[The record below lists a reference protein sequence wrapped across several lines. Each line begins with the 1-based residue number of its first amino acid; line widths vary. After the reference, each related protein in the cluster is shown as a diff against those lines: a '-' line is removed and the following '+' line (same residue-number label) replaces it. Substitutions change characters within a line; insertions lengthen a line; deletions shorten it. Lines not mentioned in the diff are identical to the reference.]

1 MSAPVTTPT
10 PVPAPSTASL
20 VRLVAMREIVMR
32 LRSVSFLVSTGILLA
47 VVLGS
52 IVIGSVMA
60 ANPSETRVAVVAGVE
75 LGDVPGLDQVAVDD
89 RDAAEDLLL
98 SGDVEAALVPSDS
111 SPVGIAIVGDRNV
124 PTDLVSLLSVAPS
137 VELLDA
143 DAPNPFLAYLVA
155 IGFGVVFFAS
165 AMTFGMTIAQ
175 SVVEEKST
183 RVIEL
188 LLAAI
193 PTRALL
199 TGKILGTS
207 VLAVAQIALT
217 IGIAAIGASLSGQL
231 AIVSEIGP
239 AVAWFGLFFII
250 GFVLLAS
257 MFAATGA
264 LVSRQEDIGATTTPV
279 TMLVMIPYFLV
290 IFFNSNPL
298 VIGIMSYVPFS
309 APIAMPLRI
318 FLGTAQWWEPLVA
331 LVILVATTLLLIR
344 IGARIY
350 ERSLLKLGA
359 RVSWRE
365 ALSR

>member
-1 MSAPVTTPT
+1 
-10 PVPAPSTASL
+10 
-20 VRLVAMREIVMR
+20 
-32 LRSVSFLVSTGILLA
+32 
-47 VVLGS
+47 
-52 IVIGSVMA
+52 
-60 ANPSETRVAVVAGVE
+60 
-75 LGDVPGLDQVAVDD
+75 
-89 RDAAEDLLL
+89 
-98 SGDVEAALVPSDS
+98 VPSDT
-111 SPVGIAIVGDRNV
+111 PPLGIAILGNRDV
-124 PTDLVSLLSVAPS
+124 PSDLISLLSVSPP

-143 DAPNPFLAYLVA
+143 NAPNPFLAYLVA
-155 IGFGVVFFAS
+155 IAFGVIFFAS

-183 RVIEL
+183 RVIEI

-207 VLAVAQIALT
+207 VLAVGQIAL
-217 IGIAAIGASLSGQL
+217 ILLVAAIGASLSGQL
-231 AIVSEIGP
+231 DLLPAIGP
-239 AVAWFGLFFII
+239 AVAWFGVFFIV

-264 LVSRQEDIGATTTPV
+264 LVSRQEDIGSTTTPV

-290 IFFNSNPL
+290 IFFNTNPL

-331 LVILVATTLLLIR
+331 LAILVLTTVLLIR

-359 RVSWRE
+359 RVSWKE
-365 ALSR
+365 ALAR

>member
-1 MSAPVTTPT
+1 MSNATT
-10 PVPAPSTASL
+10 AQI
-20 VRLVAMREIVMR
+20 VRLVAAREIVMR
-32 LRSVSFLVSTGILLA
+32 LRSVAFLVSTGILLA
-47 VVLGS
+47 IVLGS
-52 IVIGSVMA
+52 MIIGSVTA
-60 ANPSETRVAVVAGVE
+60 ANPSDIRVAVVNSVDLSGVPGVE
-75 LGDVPGLDQVAVDD
+75 AVPVDD
-89 RDAAEDLLL
+89 RAEAEDLVR
-98 SGDVEAALVPSDS
+98 SGDVEAAIVTSDTPPLNLTILGDRDVPSDL
-111 SPVGIAIVGDRNV
+111 I
-124 PTDLVSLLSVAPS
+124 SLLSVSPS

-143 DAPNPFLAYLVA
+143 NAPNPFLAYLVA
-155 IGFGVVFFAS
+155 IAFGIVFFAS

-183 RVIEL
+183 RVIEI

-193 PTRALL
+193 PTRTLL

-207 VLAVAQIALT
+207 VLAVAQIAL
-217 IGIAAIGASLSGQL
+217 IVAVAAVGAAVSGQL
-231 AIVSEIGP
+231 DLLPAIGP
-239 AVAWFGLFFII
+239 AVAWFSLFFIV

-264 LVSRQEDIGATTTPV
+264 LVSRQEDIGSTTTPV

-290 IFFNSNPL
+290 IFFNTNPL

-309 APIAMPLRI
+309 APIAMPLRV

-331 LVILVATTLLLIR
+331 LAILVLTTALLIR
-344 IGARIY
+344 VGARIY

-365 ALSR
+365 ALAR

>member
-1 MSAPVTTPT
+1 MSAATT
-10 PVPAPSTASL
+10 VQM
-20 VRLVAMREIVMR
+20 VRLVAAREIVMR
-32 LRSVSFLVSTGILLA
+32 LRSVAFLVSTGILLA
-47 VVLGS
+47 IVLGS
-52 IVIGSVMA
+52 FVIGGITA
-60 ANPSETRVAVVAGVE
+60 ANQSDIRVAVVEGVD
-75 LGDVPGLDQVAVDD
+75 LGGVPGIEAVPVDD
-89 RDAAEDLLL
+89 RAAAEELVL
-98 SGDVEAALVPSDS
+98 SGDVEAAIVPSDT
-111 SPVGIAIVGDRNV
+111 PPLGVTILGDRDV
-124 PTDLVSLLSVAPS
+124 PTDLISLLSVAPPI
-137 VELLDA
+137 ELLDA
-143 DAPNPFLAYLVA
+143 NAPNPFLAYLVA
-155 IGFGVVFFAS
+155 IAFGVVFFAS

-183 RVIEL
+183 RVIEI

-207 VLAVAQIALT
+207 VLAVGQIAL
-217 IGIAAIGASLSGQL
+217 IAVVAVVGASLSGQL
-231 AIVSEIGP
+231 AVLPAVGP
-239 AVAWFGLFFII
+239 AAAWFAVFFIV

-264 LVSRQEDIGATTTPV
+264 LVSRQEDIGSTTTPV

-290 IFFNSNPL
+290 IFFNTNPA

-331 LVILVATTLLLIR
+331 LVILVLTTVLLIR
-344 IGARIY
+344 VGARIY

-365 ALSR
+365 ALAG

>member
-1 MSAPVTTPT
+1 MIAATTIQT
-10 PVPAPSTASL
+10 
-20 VRLVAMREIVMR
+20 VRLVAAREIVMR
-32 LRSVSFLVSTGILLA
+32 LRSVAFLVSTGILLA
-47 VVLGS
+47 MVLGS
-52 IVIGSVMA
+52 IVIGGITA
-60 ANPSETRVAVVAGVE
+60 ANPSDIRVAIVAGVE
-75 LGDVPGLDQVAVDD
+75 LGDVPGIKAVPVGD
-89 RDAAEDLLL
+89 RSEAEDLVR
-98 SGDVEAALVPSDS
+98 SGDVEAAIVPSDS
-111 SPVGIAIVGDRNV
+111 PPLDVTILGDRDV
-124 PTDLVSLLSVAPS
+124 PSDLISLLSVAPR

-143 DAPNPFLAYLVA
+143 NAPNPFLAYLVA
-155 IGFGVVFFAS
+155 IAFGVVFFAS

-183 RVIEL
+183 RVIEI

-207 VLAVAQIALT
+207 VLAVAQIAL
-217 IGIAAIGASLSGQL
+217 IVLVAGVGASLSGQL
-231 AIVSEIGP
+231 DLLPAIGP
-239 AVAWFGLFFII
+239 AVAWFGVFFIV

-264 LVSRQEDIGATTTPV
+264 LVSRQEDIGSTTTPV

-290 IFFNSNPL
+290 IFFNTNPV

-318 FLGTAQWWEPLVA
+318 FLGTAQWWEPLVSLAILA
-331 LVILVATTLLLIR
+331 LTTLLLIR
-344 IGARIY
+344 IGSRIY

-365 ALSR
+365 ALAR

>member
-1 MSAPVTTPT
+1 MSGA
-10 PVPAPSTASL
+10 STIQI
-20 VRLVAMREIVMR
+20 VRLVAVREIVMR
-32 LRSVSFLVSTGILLA
+32 LRSVAFLVSTGILLA
-47 VVLGS
+47 IVLGS
-52 IVIGSVMA
+52 FVIGGLTA
-60 ANPSETRVAVVAGVE
+60 ANPSDIRVAVVEGVD
-75 LGDVPGLDQVAVDD
+75 LGGVPGIEAVPVDD
-89 RDAAEDLLL
+89 RAAAEELVL
-98 SGDVEAALVPSDS
+98 SGDVEAAIVPSDT
-111 SPVGIAIVGDRNV
+111 PPLGVTIVGDRDV
-124 PTDLVSLLSVAPS
+124 PTDLISLLSVAPPI
-137 VELLDA
+137 ELLDA
-143 DAPNPFLAYLVA
+143 NAPNPFLAYLVA
-155 IGFGVVFFAS
+155 IAFGVVFFAS

-183 RVIEL
+183 RVIEI

-207 VLAVAQIALT
+207 VLAVGQIAL
-217 IGIAAIGASLSGQL
+217 IAVVAVVGASLSGQL
-231 AIVSEIGP
+231 GVLPAVGP
-239 AVAWFGLFFII
+239 AAAWFAVFFIV

-264 LVSRQEDIGATTTPV
+264 LVSRQEDIGSTTTPV

-290 IFFNSNPL
+290 IFFNTNPL

-331 LVILVATTLLLIR
+331 LVILVLTTLVLIR

-365 ALSR
+365 ALAG

>member
-1 MSAPVTTPT
+1 MSAATT
-10 PVPAPSTASL
+10 VQI
-20 VRLVAMREIVMR
+20 VRLVAAREIVMR
-32 LRSVSFLVSTGILLA
+32 LRSVAFLVSTGILLA
-47 VVLGS
+47 IVLGS
-52 IVIGSVMA
+52 FVIGGITA
-60 ANPSETRVAVVAGVE
+60 ANPSDIRVAVVEGVD
-75 LGDVPGLDQVAVDD
+75 LGGVPGIEAVPVDD
-89 RDAAEDLLL
+89 RAAAEEFVL
-98 SGDVEAALVPSDS
+98 SGDVEAAIVPSDT
-111 SPVGIAIVGDRNV
+111 PPLGVTILGDRDV
-124 PTDLVSLLSVAPS
+124 PTDLISLLSVAPPI
-137 VELLDA
+137 ELLDA
-143 DAPNPFLAYLVA
+143 NAPNPFLAYLVA
-155 IGFGVVFFAS
+155 IAFGVVFFAS

-183 RVIEL
+183 RVIEI

-207 VLAVAQIALT
+207 VLAVGQIAL
-217 IGIAAIGASLSGQL
+217 IAVVAVVGASLSGQL
-231 AIVSEIGP
+231 GVLPAVGP
-239 AVAWFGLFFII
+239 AAAWFAVFFIV

-264 LVSRQEDIGATTTPV
+264 RVSRQEDIGSTTTPV

-290 IFFNSNPL
+290 IFFNTNPA

-331 LVILVATTLLLIR
+331 LVILVLTTVLLIR
-344 IGARIY
+344 VGARIY

-365 ALSR
+365 ALAG

>member
-1 MSAPVTTPT
+1 MSNA
-10 PVPAPSTASL
+10 TAAQI
-20 VRLVAMREIVMR
+20 VRLVAAREIVMR
-32 LRSVSFLVSTGILLA
+32 LRSVAFLVSTGILLA
-47 VVLGS
+47 IVLGS
-52 IVIGSVMA
+52 MIIGSVTA
-60 ANPSETRVAVVAGVE
+60 ANPSDIRVAVVNSVDLSGVPGVE
-75 LGDVPGLDQVAVDD
+75 AVPVDD
-89 RDAAEDLLL
+89 RAEAEDLVR
-98 SGDVEAALVPSDS
+98 SGDVEAAIVTSDTPPLNLTILGDRDVPSDL
-111 SPVGIAIVGDRNV
+111 I
-124 PTDLVSLLSVAPS
+124 SLLSVSPS

-143 DAPNPFLAYLVA
+143 NAPNPFLAYLVA
-155 IGFGVVFFAS
+155 IAFGIVFFAS

-183 RVIEL
+183 RVIEI

-193 PTRALL
+193 PTRTLL

-207 VLAVAQIALT
+207 VLAVAQIAL
-217 IGIAAIGASLSGQL
+217 IVAVAAVGAAVSGQL
-231 AIVSEIGP
+231 DLLPAIGP

-264 LVSRQEDIGATTTPV
+264 LVSRQEDIGSTTTPV

-290 IFFNSNPL
+290 IFFNTNPL

-309 APIAMPLRI
+309 APIAMPLRV

-331 LVILVATTLLLIR
+331 LAILVLTTALLIR
-344 IGARIY
+344 VGARIY

-365 ALSR
+365 ALAR

>member
-1 MSAPVTTPT
+1 MK
-10 PVPAPSTASL
+10 TAGTARI
-20 VRLVAMREIVMR
+20 VRLVAAREIVMR

-47 VVLGS
+47 MVLGS
-52 IVIGSVMA
+52 IVIGSILA
-60 ANPSETRVAVVAGVE
+60 ANPSETRVAVVQGVD
-75 LGDVPGLDQVAVDD
+75 LGDVPGLDEVPVDD
-89 RDAAEDLLL
+89 RAAAEELVR
-98 SGDVEAALVPSDS
+98 SGDVEAAIIPSDT
-111 SPVGIAIVGDRNV
+111 PPLGVTLLGDRDV
-124 PTDLVSLLSVAPS
+124 PTDLISLLSVAPS
-137 VELLDA
+137 IELLDP

-183 RVIEL
+183 RVIEI

-207 VLAVAQIALT
+207 ALAVGQIVL
-217 IGIAAIGASLSGQL
+217 IVLIAAAGAAATGQL
-231 AIVSEIGP
+231 ALLPLIGP
-239 AVAWFGLFFII
+239 AVAWFGLFFIV

-264 LVSRQEDIGATTTPV
+264 LVSRQEDIGSTTTPV

-290 IFFNSNPL
+290 IFFNTNPL

-318 FLGTAQWWEPLVA
+318 FLGTAQWWEPLIA
-331 LVILVATTLLLIR
+331 LAILVLTTLVLIR

-365 ALSR
+365 ALAR

>member
-1 MSAPVTTPT
+1 
-10 PVPAPSTASL
+10 
-20 VRLVAMREIVMR
+20 
-32 LRSVSFLVSTGILLA
+32 
-47 VVLGS
+47 
-52 IVIGSVMA
+52 
-60 ANPSETRVAVVAGVE
+60 
-75 LGDVPGLDQVAVDD
+75 
-89 RDAAEDLLL
+89 
-98 SGDVEAALVPSDS
+98 
-111 SPVGIAIVGDRNV
+111 
-124 PTDLVSLLSVAPS
+124 
-137 VELLDA
+137 
-143 DAPNPFLAYLVA
+143 
-155 IGFGVVFFAS
+155 
-165 AMTFGMTIAQ
+165 MTFGMTIAQ

-183 RVIEL
+183 RVIEI

-207 VLAVAQIALT
+207 VLAVGQIAL
-217 IGIAAIGASLSGQL
+217 IAVVAVVGASLSGQL
-231 AIVSEIGP
+231 GVLPAVGP
-239 AVAWFGLFFII
+239 AAAWFAVFFIV

-264 LVSRQEDIGATTTPV
+264 LVSRQEDIGSTTTPV

-290 IFFNSNPL
+290 IFFNTNPL

-331 LVILVATTLLLIR
+331 LVILVLTTLVLIR

-365 ALSR
+365 ALAG

>member
-1 MSAPVTTPT
+1 MSATPT
-10 PVPAPSTASL
+10 FRI
-20 VRLVAMREIVMR
+20 VRLVAAREIVMR
-32 LRSVSFLVSTGILLA
+32 LRSVAFLVSTGILLA
-47 VVLGS
+47 IVLAS
-52 IVIGSVMA
+52 IVIGGIAA
-60 ANPSETRVAVVAGVE
+60 ANPSDVRVAVVAGVD
-75 LGDVPGLDQVAVDD
+75 LGGVPGIEAVPVDD
-89 RDAAEDLLL
+89 RAQAEDLVR
-98 SGDVEAALVPSDS
+98 SGDVEAAIVPSDT
-111 SPVGIAIVGDRNV
+111 PPLNVTILGDRDV
-124 PTDLVSLLSVAPS
+124 PSDLISLLSVAPS

-143 DAPNPFLAYLVA
+143 NAPNPFLAYLVA
-155 IGFGVVFFAS
+155 IAFGVVFFAS

-183 RVIEL
+183 RVIEI

-207 VLAVAQIALT
+207 VLAVAQIAL
-217 IGIAAIGASLSGQL
+217 IVLVAGVGASLSGQL
-231 AIVSEIGP
+231 DLLPAIGP
-239 AVAWFGLFFII
+239 AVAWFGLFFIV

-264 LVSRQEDIGATTTPV
+264 LVSRQEDIGSTTTPV

-290 IFFNSNPL
+290 IFFNTNPL

-331 LVILVATTLLLIR
+331 LAILVLTTLLLIR
-344 IGARIY
+344 VGARIY

-365 ALSR
+365 ALAR

>member
-1 MSAPVTTPT
+1 MSA
-10 PVPAPSTASL
+10 ASTAQI
-20 VRLVAMREIVMR
+20 VQLVAAREIVMR
-32 LRSVSFLVSTGILLA
+32 LRSVAFLVSTGILLA
-47 VVLGS
+47 IVLGS
-52 IVIGSVMA
+52 IVIGGVMA
-60 ANPSETRVAVVAGVE
+60 ANPSDIRVAVVEGVD
-75 LGDVPGLDQVAVDD
+75 LSNVPGIEAVPVDD
-89 RDAAEDLLL
+89 RAEAEELVR
-98 SGDVEAALVPSDS
+98 SGDVEAAIVPSETPPLGIAILGDRDVPSDL
-111 SPVGIAIVGDRNV
+111 I
-124 PTDLVSLLSVAPS
+124 SLLSVAPPI
-137 VELLDA
+137 ELLDA
-143 DAPNPFLAYLVA
+143 NAPNPFLAYLVA
-155 IGFGVVFFAS
+155 IAFGVIFFAS

-183 RVIEL
+183 RVIEI

-207 VLAVAQIALT
+207 VLAVGQIALILVVAT
-217 IGIAAIGASLSGQL
+217 IGASLSGQL
-231 AIVSEIGP
+231 ELLPAVGP
-239 AVAWFGLFFII
+239 AVAWFGVFFIV

-264 LVSRQEDIGATTTPV
+264 LVSRQEDIGSTTTPV

-290 IFFNSNPL
+290 IFFNTNPL

-318 FLGTAQWWEPLVA
+318 FLGAAQWWEPLVA
-331 LVILVATTLLLIR
+331 LVILVLTTLLLIR
-344 IGARIY
+344 VGARIY

-365 ALSR
+365 ALAR

>member
-1 MSAPVTTPT
+1 
-10 PVPAPSTASL
+10 
-20 VRLVAMREIVMR
+20 
-32 LRSVSFLVSTGILLA
+32 
-47 VVLGS
+47 
-52 IVIGSVMA
+52 
-60 ANPSETRVAVVAGVE
+60 
-75 LGDVPGLDQVAVDD
+75 
-89 RDAAEDLLL
+89 
-98 SGDVEAALVPSDS
+98 
-111 SPVGIAIVGDRNV
+111 
-124 PTDLVSLLSVAPS
+124 
-137 VELLDA
+137 
-143 DAPNPFLAYLVA
+143 
-155 IGFGVVFFAS
+155 VFFAS

-183 RVIEL
+183 RVIEI

-207 VLAVAQIALT
+207 VLAVGQIAL
-217 IGIAAIGASLSGQL
+217 IVLVAAIGASLTGQL
-231 AIVSEIGP
+231 DLLPAIGA
-239 AVAWFGLFFII
+239 AVAWFGVFFIV

-264 LVSRQEDIGATTTPV
+264 LVSRQEDIGSTTTPV

-290 IFFNSNPL
+290 IFFNTNPL
-298 VIGIMSYVPFS
+298 VIGVMSYVPFS

-331 LVILVATTLLLIR
+331 LVILVLTTVLLIR

-365 ALSR
+365 ALAR